1 MATVVRWSH
10 RDFAAVEKPKHLQGE
25 SLLPVL
31 ESPQAL
37 ANGVA
42 LSQYARFGTKFMGY
56 AMRTVRYRTVV
67 WIEKKSNKQVGVEI
81 YDHENDPQEMQNL
94 AGSDAALDQKLVAA
108 TREQHGL
115 D

>member
-1 MATVVRWSH
+1 MA
-10 RDFAAVEKPKHLQGE
+10 
-25 SLLPVL
+25 
-31 ESPQAL
+31 
-37 ANGVA
+37 N
-42 LSQYARFGTKFMGY
+42 

-115 D
+115 TSRNFLQVPLHRDAGRPSQLYFFAPSSLA